1 MTLPSRAPKEPV
13 ERGGERGYTLAALMI
28 LIMVMSI
35 MMAVA
40 VRGWTTYV
48 QREKEQEAIF
58 RGLQYAEAIRVFQ
71 QRHGRLPNQLEE
83 LIKVEPRSIRQLY
96 PNPLHEGGAWGMLMQ
111 SQAPA
116 GGAAGNRRGGQ
127 RGVAPASANNA
138 PGNRRDAGQSAEN
151 TQGAQTANAGG
162 RRGGG
167 GVVAVPPPKEEKSR
181 FGSGFGTPRQTT
193 TGPIVGVYP
202 GVDGQAIKTFNGSNS
217 YSAWRFQ
224 VELIPAPVI
233 LGGDAPAPRVTSDWV
248 GKPFRSD
255 IQVQSGGN
263 APGAGQQGAAGNVPA
278 RSSGMGI
285 GVGGRKAKN
294 REDGP

>member
-1 MTLPSRAPKEPV
+1 MVRPQRH
-13 ERGGERGYTLAALMI
+13 RQRGYTLAALMI
-28 LIMVMSI
+28 LIMIMSI

-96 PNPLHEGGAWGMLMQ
+96 SNPLHEGGSWGMLMQ

-116 GGAAGNRRGGQ
+116 GAGNQQNQGNRNRGGQ
-127 RGVAPASANNA
+127 RGASANNA
-138 PGNRRDAGQSAEN
+138 GGNQRDAGQN
-151 TQGAQTANAGG
+151 AQAGNAAG
-162 RRGGG
+162 RRGG
-167 GVVAVPPPKEEKSR
+167 GVVAVPPPKEDGSR
-181 FGSGFGTPRQTT
+181 FGSGFGTPQQTT

-202 GVDGQAIKTFNGSNS
+202 GIDGQAIKTFNGSNS
-217 YSAWRFQ
+217 YAAWRFQ

-255 IQVQSGGN
+255 IQVQQRGGN
-263 APGAGQQGAAGNVPA
+263 VPGAGQQGTAPGQP
-278 RSSGMGI
+278 SSGMGI
-285 GVGGRKAKN
+285 GAGGRRIPKGKN
-294 REDGP
+294 N

>member
-1 MTLPSRAPKEPV
+1 
-13 ERGGERGYTLAALMI
+13 MI

-96 PNPLHEGGAWGMLMQ
+96 PNPLHEGGSWGMLMQ

-116 GGAAGNRRGGQ
+116 AGGGNQPNRRGGQ
-127 RGVAPASANNA
+127 RGATA
-138 PGNRRDAGQSAEN
+138 PGNTRGNQRDAGQSAQDA
-151 TQGAQTANAGG
+151 QGAQTAAGATAG
-162 RRGGG
+162 RGG
-167 GVVAVPPPKEEKSR
+167 GVVAVPPPKEDEDSR
-181 FGSGFGTPRQTT
+181 FRRSGFGTPRQTT

-202 GVDGQAIKTFNGSNS
+202 GVEGQAVKTFNGSQS

-233 LGGDAPAPRVTSDWV
+233 LGGDAPAPRVTSDWI

-255 IQVQSGGN
+255 IQVQPRQGSV
-263 APGAGQQGAAGNVPA
+263 PGAGQQGTSPGRRRLRVGAEGTLQRDGKTVNDGN
-278 RSSGMGI
+278 
-285 GVGGRKAKN
+285 N
-294 REDGP
+294 

>member
-1 MTLPSRAPKEPV
+1 MRKI
-13 ERGGERGYTLAALMI
+13 RGGASHGRQEGYTLAALMI

-35 MMAVA
+35 MMAIA

-71 QRHGRLPNQLEE
+71 QRHGRLPTQLEE

-111 SQAPA
+111 AQAGA
-116 GGAAGNRRGGQ
+116 GAAAGNQRNQRGGQ
-127 RGVAPASANNA
+127 RGATT
-138 PGNRRDAGQSAEN
+138 G
-151 TQGAQTANAGG
+151 GARNVRNAGNARNAEAQAAATPG
-162 RRGGG
+162 RRGG
-167 GVVAVPPPKEEKSR
+167 GVVAVPPPKEEDGSR
-181 FGSGFGTPRQTT
+181 RSGFGTPRQTT

-202 GVDGQAIKTFNGSNS
+202 GVDGQSIKTFNGSNS

-224 VELIPAPVI
+224 VELIPVPVI

-255 IQVQSGGN
+255 IQVQNRAG
-263 APGAGQQGAAGNVPA
+263 APGAGQQGAAPQRPGSTG
-278 RSSGMGI
+278 RSM
-285 GVGGRKAKN
+285 GVGAGGSGNRVLSRAK
-294 REDGP
+294 DGG

>member
-1 MTLPSRAPKEPV
+1 MA
-13 ERGGERGYTLAALMI
+13 GYTLAALMI

-40 VRGWTTYV
+40 ARGWTTYV

-96 PNPLHEGGAWGMLMQ
+96 PNPLHEGGSWGMLMQ

-116 GGAAGNRRGGQ
+116 GGAAGNRRGAQRGGERGNARGNQGDAAQNQQGGQAVTPGAGQ
-127 RGVAPASANNA
+127 R
-138 PGNRRDAGQSAEN
+138 
-151 TQGAQTANAGG
+151 
-162 RRGGG
+162 GG
-167 GVVAVPPPKEEKSR
+167 GVVAIPPPKEENGGSR
-181 FGSGFGTPRQTT
+181 RSGFGTPRQTT

-202 GVDGQAIKTFNGSNS
+202 GVEGQAIKTFNGSNS

-255 IQVQSGGN
+255 IQVQSRGGN
-263 APGAGQQGAAGNVPA
+263 VPGAGQQGQALTPGQRRLRVGADGSM
-278 RSSGMGI
+278 RR
-285 GVGGRKAKN
+285 GGRVVN
-294 REDGP
+294 DNN